1 MSTFRFLGM
10 LDFNQKSDVK
20 NLKMAAQR
28 LEAFTKAATTMLL
41 GEDSAALKEGRTFG
55 VQVAVFLNPMKVN
68 L

>member
-1 MSTFRFLGM
+1 
-10 LDFNQKSDVK
+10 
-20 NLKMAAQR
+20 MAAQR

-55 VQVAVFLNPMKVN
+55 VQVFLNPIKVN

>member
-1 MSTFRFLGM
+1 
-10 LDFNQKSDVK
+10 
-20 NLKMAAQR
+20 MAAQR

-55 VQVAVFLNPMKVN
+55 VQVAGRLLEFHKSQFTVCLLLQILKKVS

>member
-1 MSTFRFLGM
+1 
-10 LDFNQKSDVK
+10 
-20 NLKMAAQR
+20 MAAQR

-55 VQVAVFLNPMKVN
+55 VQVAVLLNPTKVN